1 MTYGLENRYLDL
13 VGEGLKPCGTHTSL
27 ASWSAE
33 IISLGNQQ
41 LVAPPE
47 SLPLDNDD
55 QEPCSNVMDKWEI
68 PRITVHRD
76 STGDHTLPA
85 SADNAPKQEAEPPA
99 GKKGTLHALRK

>member
-1 MTYGLENRYLDL
+1 ME
-13 VGEGLKPCGTHTSL
+13 HTL
-27 ASWSAE
+27 LLHHEVRE

-55 QEPCSNVMDKWEI
+55 QEPCLNVMDKWEI

-76 STGDHTLPA
+76 STGDHTMLA
-85 SADNAPKQEAEPPA
+85 SADNAPKQAEPPA

>member
-1 MTYGLENRYLDL
+1 ME
-13 VGEGLKPCGTHTSL
+13 HTL
-27 ASWSAE
+27 LLHHEVRE

-55 QEPCSNVMDKWEI
+55 QKPCLNVMDKWEI

>member
-1 MTYGLENRYLDL
+1 M
-13 VGEGLKPCGTHTSL
+13 VHTL
-27 ASWSAE
+27 LLHHEVRE

-47 SLPLDNDD
+47 SSPLDNDD
-55 QEPCSNVMDKWEI
+55 QEPSLNVMDKWEI

-76 STGDHTLPA
+76 
-85 SADNAPKQEAEPPA
+85 NAPKQESEPPA